1 LPNLGSGRSWGFIL
15 FFYYL
20 AVGTAA
26 AVIDDLTPDESRL
39 LEPYL
44 FLD

>member
-15 FFYYL
+15 FFYL
-20 AVGTAA
+20 AVGIAA
-26 AVIDDLTPDESRL
+26 AVIDDLKPDESRL